1 MPKKPLNSDEFE
13 EDKSMITFEE
23 KILVCFACG
32 EKIDIETEVC
42 PYCQTKQSKKIIVPK
57 SQ

>member
-1 MPKKPLNSDEFE
+1 MPKNSLNPDEFE
-13 EDKSMITFEE
+13 EDESKIYFEKE
-23 KILVCFACG
+23 NPVCFACG
-32 EKIDIETEVC
+32 EKIDIETIVC